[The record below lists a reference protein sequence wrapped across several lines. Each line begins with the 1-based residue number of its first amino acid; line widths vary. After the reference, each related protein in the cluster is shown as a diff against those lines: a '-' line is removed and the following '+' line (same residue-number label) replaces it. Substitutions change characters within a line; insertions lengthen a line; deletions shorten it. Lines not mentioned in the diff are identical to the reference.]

1 MLWVCDDAPRML
13 HHANINTSNGRYYL
27 GNVFNE
33 PIIHARN
40 NMYDYVAVYGSL
52 APGKPFGFRYTGHH
66 FDLSFMFDGDG
77 GVTDLP
83 VFLGHNPLVVPRAS
97 PPTKDNEDYANWKNS
112 AGIPQFPDAVRVML
126 RASSAL
132 QDESYVPL
140 DKFESTPSTGGLTL
154 LDGKTIGDFNHLDL
168 AKASDGDFDAVWA
181 LIDYTLEFSRGAR
194 PRDAERAAFRKGG
207 KLCWTTGKGQDLP
220 RTAHA
225 LSASRIFF
233 YVQVETEDLLYFVLV
248 NSLFSL
254 MLETEPSN
262 HWHSILIPKAY
273 LK

>member
-1 MLWVCDDAPRML
+1 M
-13 HHANINTSNGRYYL
+13 
-27 GNVFNE
+27 
-33 PIIHARN
+33 
-40 NMYDYVAVYGSL
+40 
-52 APGKPFGFRYTGHH
+52 
-66 FDLSFMFDGDG
+66 
-77 GVTDLP
+77 
-83 VFLGHNPLVVPRAS
+83 
-97 PPTKDNEDYANWKNS
+97 
-112 AGIPQFPDAVRVML
+112 
-126 RASSAL
+126 
-132 QDESYVPL
+132 
-140 DKFESTPSTGGLTL
+140 
-154 LDGKTIGDFNHLDL
+154 
-168 AKASDGDFDAVWA
+168 WA

-233 YVQVETEDLLYFVLV
+233 YVQVETEELLYFVLV

>member
-1 MLWVCDDAPRML
+1 
-13 HHANINTSNGRYYL
+13 
-27 GNVFNE
+27 
-33 PIIHARN
+33 
-40 NMYDYVAVYGSL
+40 
-52 APGKPFGFRYTGHH
+52 
-66 FDLSFMFDGDG
+66 MFDGDG

-181 LIDYTLEFSRGAR
+181 LIDYTLEFSRGRATPSA
-194 PRDAERAAFRKGG
+194 PRSARAASCAGRRGRG
-207 KLCWTTGKGQDLP
+207 RTCRGRRTRCRRAGSSSTCRWRRRSCSTSSSSTRSSRSCSRPSRPTTGT
-220 RTAHA
+220 R
-225 LSASRIFF
+225 S
-233 YVQVETEDLLYFVLV
+233 
-248 NSLFSL
+248 
-254 MLETEPSN
+254 
-262 HWHSILIPKAY
+262 
-273 LK
+273 